1 MSSSHV
7 FTHELENGK
16 VLHGIADLPE
26 LPGLR
31 PTVVICHGF
40 KGFMEWGFFPY
51 LAQLLA
57 ERGLVAIRFNF
68 TGSGME
74 PGDELVTN
82 PLAFRNATFSQDLAE
97 LQSMLEAVSDYL
109 LPDEVDPKRMGL
121 FGHSRGAGT
130 ALLAA
135 ASEPWRSRLRALVT
149 WAGVSTFD
157 RLNEAEKQYWRER
170 GEVPLV
176 NARTGQELTIDVN
189 VLRDLET
196 HGPQLDPVSAAG
208 TREAPWLL
216 VHGDNDETVPVDEAR
231 LLAETA
237 APPSDLLVIE
247 DASHTFG
254 AQQPFAGPTP
264 QLVRALNAT
273 QHWFRRY
280 LA

>member
-1 MSSSHV
+1 MSSTQS

-26 LPGLR
+26 QSGPR

-57 ERGLVAIRFNF
+57 ERGLVAIRFNL

-74 PGDELVTN
+74 PGDEIVTK
-82 PLAFRNATFSQDLAE
+82 PLAFRNATFSQDLSE
-97 LQSMLEAVSDYL
+97 LQSLLEAVSHHL
-109 LPDEVDPKRMGL
+109 LPEQVDPARLGL
-121 FGHSRGAGT
+121 FGHSRGGGT

-135 ASEPWRSRLRALVT
+135 AREPWRNRLRALVT

-157 RLNEAEKQYWRER
+157 RLNEAEKEFWREK

-196 HGPQLDPVSAAG
+196 YGPELDLVSAAA
-208 TREAPWLL
+208 TREVPWLI
-216 VHGDNDETVPVDEAR
+216 VHGDDDETVPVDEAG
-231 LLAETA
+231 LLKERAT
-237 APPSDLLVIE
+237 PPSELQVIE
-247 DASHTFG
+247 GGSHTFG
-254 AQQPFAGPTP
+254 AQHPFAGPTP
-264 QLVRALNAT
+264 QLVQALNAT
-273 QHWFRRY
+273 QRWFRRH
-280 LA
+280 LT

>member
-1 MSSSHV
+1 MSSTQS

-16 VLHGIADLPE
+16 VLHGIVDLPE
-26 LPGLR
+26 QSGPR

-74 PGDELVTN
+74 PGDELVTK
-82 PLAFRNATFSQDLAE
+82 PLAFKNATFSQDLAE
-97 LQSMLEAVSDYL
+97 LQSLLEAVSNDL
-109 LPDEVDPKRMGL
+109 LPDRIDPARLGL
-121 FGHSRGAGT
+121 FGHSRGGGT

-135 ASEPWRSRLRALVT
+135 SREPWRSRLEALVT

-157 RLNEAEKQYWRER
+157 RLNEAEKEYWREK
-170 GEVPLV
+170 GEVPVV
-176 NARTGQELTIDVN
+176 NARTGQELMIDVH

-196 HGPQLDPVSAAG
+196 HGPALVPVGAAAN
-208 TREAPWLL
+208 REAPWLI
-216 VHGDNDETVPVDEAR
+216 VHGDDDETVPVDEAR
-231 LLAETA
+231 LLAKEA
-237 APPSDLLVIE
+237 GPPSELLVIE
-247 DASHTFG
+247 GGNHTFG
-254 AQQPFAGPTP
+254 AQHPFAGPTP
-264 QLVRALNAT
+264 QLIEALNGT
-273 QHWFRRY
+273 QRWFRKH

>member
-1 MSSSHV
+1 MSPTQS

-16 VLHGIADLPE
+16 VLHGIVDLPE
-26 LPGLR
+26 QSGPR

-40 KGFMEWGFFPY
+40 KGFMDWGFFPY

-74 PGDELVTN
+74 PGDELVTK

-97 LQSMLEAVSDYL
+97 LLSLLQAVSDHL
-109 LPDEVDPKRMGL
+109 LPERVDPTRLGL
-121 FGHSRGAGT
+121 FGHSRGGGT

-135 ASEPWRSRLRALVT
+135 AREPWRSRLRALVT

-157 RLNEAEKQYWRER
+157 RLDEAEKEYWREK
-170 GEVPLV
+170 GEVPVV

-196 HGPQLDPVSAAG
+196 HGPELDLVSAAG
-208 TREAPWLL
+208 AREAPWLI
-216 VHGDNDETVPVDEAR
+216 VHGDDDETVPVDEAR
-231 LLAETA
+231 LLAKEAA
-237 APPSDLLVIE
+237 APSELLVIE
-247 DASHTFG
+247 GANHTFG
-254 AQQPFAGPTP
+254 AQHPFAGPTP
-264 QLVRALNAT
+264 QLVQALNAT
-273 QHWFRRY
+273 QRWFRRH
-280 LA
+280 LE